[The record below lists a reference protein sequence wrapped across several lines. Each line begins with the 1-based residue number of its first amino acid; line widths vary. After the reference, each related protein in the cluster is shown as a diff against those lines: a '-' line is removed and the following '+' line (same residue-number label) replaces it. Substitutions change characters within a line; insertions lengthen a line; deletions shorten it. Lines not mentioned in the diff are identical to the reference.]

1 MVKQRCQEYLEE
13 NKFESLAQ
21 NTKDKIEAQKN
32 LAKNEIKILEK
43 KIIIFNYKIYYYKL
57 SVLITENDFERIYAK
72 NIELR
77 NSLEIQIEE
86 LQKESEGKKKVD
98 SKI

>member
-43 KIIIFNYKIYYYKL
+43 KIISLNDKIYDDKV
-57 SVLITENDFERIYAK
+57 SGLITENDFERIYAK